1 MLWFAVLPLV
11 YAVLLSGRWF
21 IAWTALN
28 NVVALV
34 FVVIVSWSLVE
45 RPAPTPAVARLLALT
60 DVGLGLVMVG
70 VMVGLTS
77 KAVREAER
85 RRSPH
90 RVAAY
95 LQDLARDFHGFYHR
109 CRVVGEAPEVVA
121 FRLDLLR
128 ATRSVIAMGLGL
140 IGVEAPDRM

>member
-1 MLWFAVLPLV
+1 M
-11 YAVLLSGRWF
+11 
-21 IAWTALN
+21 
-28 NVVALV
+28 
-34 FVVIVSWSLVE
+34 
-45 RPAPTPAVARLLALT
+45 
-60 DVGLGLVMVG
+60 
-70 VMVGLTS
+70 
-77 KAVREAER
+77 REAER

-128 ATRSVIAMGLGL
+128 ATRTVIAMGLDL